1 MQHLPPTADWTTW
14 NMINT
19 TPTRTPF
26 TTAFL
31 PPASQSMQFAPYSST
46 YQQTVHSQ
54 APQVSYPSPTV
65 APFQQLHQQA
75 MPHTANTHFPPPT
88 LYPAAFTNN
97 PHHLPAPSI
106 QQPLPFHQ
114 AAATLPPWFSYTDP
128 STIFYNH
135 PPLQLSH
142 QQLVTSEVPHS
153 PSQQPPP
160 QTPHIV
166 PPIPANM
173 LHSTPPINNNA
184 HQQQQHTTTRHT
196 RSASRFHKHRH
207 STRDRRRRHSTCSRS
222 RRARRHR
229 TRTRTRTRSRSPRHS
244 CLSYNRTPH
253 THDHSDHQTQPLPP
267 PPPTPLPTP
276 QSQQSSQPPLPPPPL
291 PPPRLPPPSSPPP
304 LQQQP
309 SETLSNRIPSIAST
323 LASTRDSTSQPIT
336 AGQVTLTPRQPQHA
350 SAKHASSAP
359 TADLPLTLSDDPV
372 TQAIETTIEQH
383 PSVLVPWEPPIREH
397 YEAFNYRQ
405 LEQRLHSAA
414 LRARELTPPS
424 VYFRFLADSDSTV
437 RKLVQWLETRFPA
450 GIDLPQEHIVT
461 TLAKYIVTT
470 GMPIH
475 TTLINITYHQHPQ
488 YRLWQLHL
496 QNMPRSTNTSLSQAG
511 NAYYYWAHATS
522 ESGFLGILL
531 HGLILPTCSETMNG
545 RQVHGFFC
553 NATMDPDNIT
563 HKVVDRYLSG
573 KAMYHLSLPGNFG
586 PLTKQYPQE
595 AHTQNKK
602 KFPHMELF
610 TDQEIV
616 VGVYTLHWQISA
628 AFGSWNLI
636 RTTSHQHLLHRSLN
650 NMSWNQRCWIRTCK

>member
-1 MQHLPPTADWTTW
+1 
-14 NMINT
+14 MINT

-31 PPASQSMQFAPYSST
+31 PPAAQSMQFAPYSST

-65 APFQQLHQQA
+65 APVQQLHQQA

-222 RRARRHR
+222 RRARRHS

-244 CLSYNRTPH
+244 RLSYNRTPH

-309 SETLSNRIPSIAST
+309 SETLSNRIPSIVST

-336 AGQVTLTPRQPQHA
+336 AGQVALTTRQPQHA

-372 TQAIETTIEQH
+372 TQAIETTSEQH

-424 VYFRFLADSDSTV
+424 VYFRFLAYPHHTHQHH
-437 RKLVQWLETRFPA
+437 LPPA
-450 GIDLPQEHIVT
+450 PTIPPLAT
-461 TLAKYIVTT
+461 TPAEQHAAPTLHFHKQAMPTTT
-470 GMPIH
+470 GLMPPAN
-475 TTLINITYHQHPQ
+475 LDSWESYFMVSSYQH
-488 YRLWQLHL
+488 
-496 QNMPRSTNTSLSQAG
+496 A
-511 NAYYYWAHATS
+511 A
-522 ESGFLGILL
+522 
-531 HGLILPTCSETMNG
+531 
-545 RQVHGFFC
+545 
-553 NATMDPDNIT
+553 
-563 HKVVDRYLSG
+563 
-573 KAMYHLSLPGNFG
+573 
-586 PLTKQYPQE
+586 KQ
-595 AHTQNKK
+595 
-602 KFPHMELF
+602 
-610 TDQEIV
+610 
-616 VGVYTLHWQISA
+616 
-628 AFGSWNLI
+628 
-636 RTTSHQHLLHRSLN
+636 
-650 NMSWNQRCWIRTCK
+650 